1 MRAGV
6 RVYSL
11 SDTARILRVSPARLR
26 RWSRTELVAVGDDA
40 SPSFAFSDL
49 VRLRALAGLVSRG
62 VSVARIRRAVA
73 ELSRRAPELRE
84 PLAALRIWGG
94 DARRVVARAGDT
106 LVEADG
112 QLVLDFEAA
121 PVASPEVAELA
132 ALSAHAEG
140 GAAPRTA
147 FEWFERGCTL
157 DAETGKSAEA
167 LTAYRHAL
175 ELAPDFAD
183 AWCNL
188 GTVHFHRGERGE
200 AQRCYEQ
207 ALTCDAEHL
216 EASFNL
222 ANLLDDDGKREAALH
237 LYKAAVRI
245 DPTFSDARL
254 NLALLYDRLAL
265 RRLAREQWRHYLQLV
280 PTGSWA
286 DLARERIAEPDER
299 TKT

>member
-6 RVYSL
+6 SLYSL

-26 RWSRTELVAVGDDA
+26 RWSRTELVALRDED
-40 SPSFAFSDL
+40 SPSFGFSDL

-62 VSVARIRRAVA
+62 VSMQRIRRTLASLQKHV
-73 ELSRRAPELRE
+73 PELRE
-84 PLAALRIWGG
+84 PLASLRVWGG
-94 DARRVVARAGDT
+94 DVRCVVARDGDA
-106 LVEADG
+106 LVDADG

-121 PVASPEVAELA
+121 RETRAVAELA
-132 ALSAHAEG
+132 ALAASADG
-140 GAAPRTA
+140 SPAPRSA

-157 DAETGKSAEA
+157 DAESGKSAEA

-188 GTVHFHRGERGE
+188 GTVHFHRSERSD

-207 ALTCDAEHL
+207 SLVCDAEHL
-216 EASFNL
+216 EANFNL
-222 ANLLDDDGKREAALH
+222 ANLLDDDGRREAALH
-237 LYKAAVRI
+237 HYKAAVRI

-254 NLALLYDRLAL
+254 NLALLYDRLSL
-265 RRLAREQWRHYLQLV
+265 RRLAREHWRHYLQLV

-286 DLARERIAEPDER
+286 DLARERLLEPDDR
-299 TKT
+299 TKS